1 MEVRELERK
10 KKGALREADMLL
22 NMPRAEYEEI
32 RPKLVKILAESEP
45 VRAPELHEKFM
56 ETVNLDKRDAS
67 DCIWRMLNDGYL
79 NVRDDLKVELGAY
92 APR

>member
-1 MEVRELERK
+1 MS
-10 KKGALREADMLL
+10 EADMLL

-32 RPKLVKILAESEP
+32 RPTLVRILEESEP
-45 VRAPELHEKFM
+45 VRAPDLHKKFM
-56 ETVNLDKRDAS
+56 KTVNLDKRDAS

-79 NVRDDLKVELGAY
+79 NVRHDLKIELGEY